1 MGFNLQ
7 CVANSGVT
15 LGVLDLL
22 HGLATL
28 AFYSYQFGTHFNCR
42 WSHGIRW
49 CRYYLEETNHSQ
61 RVDLGMGEGV
71 LCIIFAILLI
81 VALRKYNWWLV
92 WAWLTKALAVVGL
105 NGYFI
110 TVWVLETSRHYHQF
124 WNRHNYDQNQ
134 VFLLAGIILTLAEL
148 IFMFV
153 FCCIVGSF
161 THKIRKQ
168 RVPTMETD
176 I

>member
-1 MGFNLQ
+1 
-7 CVANSGVT
+7 
-15 LGVLDLL
+15 
-22 HGLATL
+22 
-28 AFYSYQFGTHFNCR
+28 
-42 WSHGIRW
+42 
-49 CRYYLEETNHSQ
+49 
-61 RVDLGMGEGV
+61 MGEGV

-161 THKIRKQ
+161 THKVRVEGLGGFCLYACFCLCVCVYLSTCLSVCLSVFRNGLLSHHDYFPRPQ
-168 RVPTMETD
+168 R
-176 I
+176 